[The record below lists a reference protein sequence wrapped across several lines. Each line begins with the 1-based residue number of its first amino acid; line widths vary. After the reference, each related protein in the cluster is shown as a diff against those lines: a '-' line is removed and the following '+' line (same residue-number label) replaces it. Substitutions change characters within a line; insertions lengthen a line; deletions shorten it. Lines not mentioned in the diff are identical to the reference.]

1 LSNWFHTLDFAIYKI
16 VLFAPHPHWLNTF
29 MLFITRP
36 ENFFLAIGVAAVF
49 LWARY
54 GTRGRF
60 LVVSCLIGISISD
73 PLASR
78 VLKELFHRIRPCHA
92 IDPSRLLAGCANSF
106 SFPSSHA
113 VNIFSEATIVSLVY
127 PAAAPFSYLFAVL
140 VGYSRVYTGVH
151 YPFDVL
157 GGAMFGIGIGVS
169 VVWLVKRV
177 PPFRGLR

>member
-1 LSNWFHTLDFAIYKI
+1 
-16 VLFAPHPHWLNTF
+16 

-36 ENFFLAIGVAAVF
+36 ENFFLAIGIAAVF
-49 LWARY
+49 LWFRH
-54 GTRGRF
+54 GTRGRL
-60 LVVSCLIGISISD
+60 LVVSCLVGISISD

-78 VLKELFHRIRPCHA
+78 VLKEFFHRIRPCHE
-92 IDPSRLLAGCANSF
+92 IDPSRLLAGCANSY

-140 VGYSRVYTGVH
+140 VGYSRVYIGVH
-151 YPFDVL
+151 YPFDIL
-157 GGAMFGIGIGVS
+157 GGAIFGIGIGAG
-169 VVWLVKRV
+169 VVWFVRRI